1 MSIYYNE
8 ENHIFN
14 LSTVATT
21 YLIGLTPEGY
31 VGHIYYGA
39 RLNGDGAC
47 GYADAYHLLRTE
59 EPPFT
64 PSVNAREKVTFLN
77 VFPSEYPT
85 GGIGDHRESCL
96 NIRNEHGNMACELT
110 FKDYQIYDGKPGIP
124 GLPATFGSEEEV
136 QTLEIVCE
144 DAVLGARV
152 TLVYST
158 FEKEDVIT
166 RSVKVENIS
175 GQTDKKQGKAGQT
188 VSGQTE
194 AERDEV
200 REGETGENE
209 TGGRKTEESETG
221 GNETGGSKT
230 GESKPGGSE
239 TGGNEDG
246 GKETGESE
254 TGKGEA
260 GESEN
265 GQTLL
270 LEKVYSA
277 CLDMDNEDFEMLT
290 LCGAWGRERQIQR
303 RKIGFGKQLVS
314 SIRGESSHQEHP
326 FLALVTPGTTQKQGE
341 VYAMHFVYS
350 GNFIAQ
356 AEVTEFNY
364 VRMVMGINAE
374 EFAWHL
380 APGECFYAPEV
391 VLTYSAEG
399 LGKMTRSLHDFYRQ
413 HLIRSPYRD
422 KQRPILLNNWEATYF
437 DFNTEKLLQIARE
450 AKKAGIE
457 MLVMDDGWF
466 GRRNSDDN
474 SLGDWVVNEEKLPG
488 GLKYLAEEVN
498 KIGLKFGIW
507 FEPEMVSKDSDLYRA
522 HPDWAIGIPGRTGA
536 MCRAQYVL
544 DISNPEVRG
553 YVYESVAK
561 ILRSAPIAYV
571 KWDMNRTL
579 SDLGSAYL
587 PSDRQQ
593 ELFHRY
599 VLGVYELQERLITEF
614 PDLLLENCS
623 AGGARFDPGM
633 LYYSPQ
639 IWCSDDADAVERL
652 KIQEGTAL
660 IYPLSTMGAHV
671 AACPN
676 HTVGRVTPFETR
688 GNVALM
694 GTFGYELDVTK
705 LSDEEKAMIPQQVA
719 LYHKYNDLVREGDY
733 YRLASYAENGSYD
746 CVLVAAKDKS
756 EALMFYTQARAVPNC
771 HSRKIRLD
779 GLDASAV
786 YVLEESWEMYSGDVL
801 MKAGFLV
808 KGLWGD
814 AASKLYHFRIPE

>member
-1 MSIYYNE
+1 MSISYNNE
-8 ENHIFN
+8 THIFN
-14 LSTVATT
+14 LSTASTT
-21 YLIGLTPEGY
+21 YLIGLSPEGY

-39 RLNGDGAC
+39 RLNSDSAC

-59 EPPFT
+59 EHPFT

-96 NIRNEHGNMACELT
+96 NIRSERGNMACELT
-110 FKDYQIYDGKPGIP
+110 FQDYRIYDGKPGIP
-124 GLPATFGSEEEV
+124 GLPASFGSEEDV
-136 QTLEIVCE
+136 QTLEILCE
-144 DAVLGARV
+144 DAVLGVRV

-158 FEKEDVIT
+158 FEKEDIIT
-166 RSVKVENIS
+166 RSERVENIS
-175 GQTDKKQGKAGQT
+175 GENAQSA
-188 VSGQTE
+188 
-194 AERDEV
+194 
-200 REGETGENE
+200 ENE
-209 TGGRKTEESETG
+209 KKEVLLSAETEQSITPGKSSRSGNDQNKISSYDRTQEENEQGDRESQ
-221 GNETGGSKT
+221 K
-230 GESKPGGSE
+230 
-239 TGGNEDG
+239 
-246 GKETGESE
+246 
-254 TGKGEA
+254 
-260 GESEN
+260 N
-265 GQTLL
+265 GQMLV

-380 APGECFYAPEV
+380 APGECFYAPEA

-413 HLIRSPYRD
+413 HLIRSPYRN

-437 DFNTEKLLQIARE
+437 DFNTEKLLEIARE

-466 GRRNSDDN
+466 GRRNSDN
-474 SLGDWVVNEEKLPG
+474 CSLGDWVVNEEKLPG

-507 FEPEMVSKDSDLYRA
+507 FEPEMVSRDSDLYRA
-522 HPDWAIGIPGRTGA
+522 HPDWAICIPGRTGA

-544 DISNPEVRG
+544 DISNPEVRD

-587 PSDRQQ
+587 APDRQQ

-705 LSDEEKAMIPQQVA
+705 LSDEEKAMIPGQVA

-756 EALMFYTQARAVPNC
+756 EALMFYTQARAVPNL

-779 GLDASAV
+779 GLDGSAV
-786 YVLEESWEMYSGDVL
+786 YVLEESGEAYSGDVL

-814 AASKLYHFRIPE
+814 AASKLYHFMVRK